1 MRAPTPRV
9 VLAMLSC
16 VALLA
21 IAVPGPAS
29 ALRASDAWV
38 ASAPTLEVTGH
49 GFGHGHGMSQYG
61 AQGAALHG
69 RTYRQIL
76 AFYYPSTAVTT
87 MTAMVRVLI
96 TADTDNNTIV
106 LPTRGLRLID
116 RGSAKS
122 YTLPTTAQ
130 PKAWRLALVQGKT
143 RVSYLTDTWHGYRP
157 GGVVALVGNG
167 EFRSSTG
174 LVTLRTPAG
183 TRTYRGGLRFAN
195 TDTVNVLN
203 LENYLKGVIPAEMP
217 TSWAAEALRSQA
229 VAARTYAAWSRAQN
243 VSRYYQICDTTS
255 CQVYRGY
262 SGEQASS
269 NAAVVATAGQ
279 ILTSGGKPAFTQFS
293 SSSGGWT
300 AAGGP
305 SYLPAQAD
313 PYDDTPANKLHDWT
327 KSVDTAA
334 LVKAYPQLQTLRGI
348 RILTRDGAGEWG
360 GRVQTMLLDG
370 TQSDVTISGSRFRT
384 LAGLR
389 STYFTLTP

>member
-1 MRAPTPRV
+1 
-9 VLAMLSC
+9 
-16 VALLA
+16 
-21 IAVPGPAS
+21 
-29 ALRASDAWV
+29 
-38 ASAPTLEVTGH
+38 
-49 GFGHGHGMSQYG
+49 
-61 AQGAALHG
+61 
-69 RTYRQIL
+69 
-76 AFYYPSTAVTT
+76 
-87 MTAMVRVLI
+87 
-96 TADTDNNTIV
+96 
-106 LPTRGLRLID
+106 
-116 RGSAKS
+116 
-122 YTLPTTAQ
+122 
-130 PKAWRLALVQGKT
+130 
-143 RVSYLTDTWHGYRP
+143 
-157 GGVVALVGNG
+157 VVALVGNG

-174 LVTLRTPAG
+174 LVTLRTSAG
-183 TRTYRGGLRFAN
+183 TRTYRGGLRFVN
-195 TDTVNVLN
+195 TNTVNVLN

-255 CQVYRGY
+255 CQVYRGF

-305 SYLPAQAD
+305 AYLPAQAD
-313 PYDDTPANKLHDWT
+313 PYDATPANKLHDWT

-334 LVKAYPQLQTLRGI
+334 LVKAYPQLHTLRGI

-370 TQSDVTISGSRFRT
+370 TQDDVTISGSRFRS